1 MATDPLKSR
10 AIHIGGQTRNIKMT
24 MTALRVL
31 QKRYNGAPVR
41 DIVRNPDIDQI
52 CEMAAAGLLHEDR
65 TISADTVAKWLDNEP
80 QMMPKLAAIVVECI
94 GDAYSRMSPPKAKS
108 GEGDAPVS
116 TPGLDETTMAVDA
129 MTTADGLTSG

>member
-52 CEMAAAGLLHEDR
+52 CEITACGLLHEDR
-65 TISADTVAKWLDNEP
+65 TISADTVAKWLENTPELFP
-80 QMMPKLAAIVVECI
+80 RLATVCIEAIAE
-94 GDAYSRMSPPKAKS
+94 AYSRMNPKAAAK
-108 GEGDAPVS
+108 GEDEAPVA
-116 TPGLDETTMAVDA
+116 GHDTTTAVEM
-129 MTTADGLTSG
+129 MTMADGLTSG